1 MATDVPHLR
10 AILLFGFAAATAGVV
25 GLTWV
30 YPAYRAK
37 VFDVKEAK
45 QRQLVE
51 ATYGIP
57 AGSCGL
63 VRSGRVP
70 GRELCHGVG
79 TDAPAGRAGVDAG
92 GHSPKS
98 NCSGYRLPRAV
109 PHKAVFVAKSQRPP
123 L

>member
-45 QRQLVE
+45 QRPGASVLGCASFSVVE
-51 ATYGIP
+51 AGT
-57 AGSCGL
+57 
-63 VRSGRVP
+63 RV
-70 GRELCHGVG
+70 
-79 TDAPAGRAGVDAG
+79 
-92 GHSPKS
+92 
-98 NCSGYRLPRAV
+98 
-109 PHKAVFVAKSQRPP
+109 
-123 L
+123 